1 MSRAARVVVTT
12 LPFRAMTINIPG
24 VLAVGKCEFGM
35 LARHDAQR
43 ALRFA
48 QCGGGSAMQA

>member
-12 LPFRAMTINIPG
+12 LVLCAMTINIAG
-24 VLAVGKCEFGM
+24 VLAVCKCEFGM
-35 LARHDAQR
+35 LTRHDAQR

-48 QCGGGSAMQA
+48 